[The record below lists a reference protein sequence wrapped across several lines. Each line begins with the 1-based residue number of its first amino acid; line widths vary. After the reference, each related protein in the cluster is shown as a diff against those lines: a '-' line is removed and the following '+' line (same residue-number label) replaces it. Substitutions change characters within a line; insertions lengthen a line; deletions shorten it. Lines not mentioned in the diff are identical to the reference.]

1 MIDFGRTIRIRIGP
15 SGSKGRDFLSTQSG
29 GGPRL
34 NFKASRTSAR
44 EPNTLTAKLY
54 NLAPESR
61 AFIEREGASV
71 VVDAGYGKRVSTFF
85 AGDVAR
91 AWSARENGVDWVTN
105 IEGGDGEFLF
115 RDAKFSRSFAV
126 GTSSDV
132 IFGSIAGAF
141 GLPLGFVSPR
151 ARRVEKVF
159 PRGWSFSG
167 MARDAL
173 DELLNDLDLVW
184 SIQDG
189 ELVVTGE
196 KDGTSEEAVVVRAE
210 NLTEPPA
217 PIVENGEVVGVR
229 LPLKLN
235 SLCRPERILD
245 VKLRDF
251 AGLYRVTKVDHEAD
265 SGFEASFNSTC
276 DTKAIEA
283 A

>member
-1 MIDFGRTIRIRIGP
+1 VIDFGRTIRIRIGP

-151 ARRVEKVF
+151 GEGRNQRGGCRRARRE
-159 PRGWSFSG
+159 PYGSACPDRGKRGSSG
-167 MARDAL
+167 RSAPA
-173 DELLNDLDLVW
+173 
-184 SIQDG
+184 
-189 ELVVTGE
+189 
-196 KDGTSEEAVVVRAE
+196 EAQQ
-210 NLTEPPA
+210 
-217 PIVENGEVVGVR
+217 
-229 LPLKLN
+229 
-235 SLCRPERILD
+235 SLQ
-245 VKLRDF
+245 
-251 AGLYRVTKVDHEAD
+251 AGAD
-265 SGFEASFNSTC
+265 SRREAPRFRWTLPS
-276 DTKAIEA
+276 D
-283 A
+283 